1 MSPPASPS
9 PSADATAAADRALG
23 RRLAERLARLGPN
36 AAARL
41 RPRLPELVGPDSNLL
56 APLHDLVGRPAF
68 QRLLASEG
76 GRQQALRR
84 QGLNGD
90 LRQTYSEGM
99 SARLDAVLEG
109 LLEVLPA
116 GVPQEPVAQKGGWL
130 GLVALTA
137 AITLGSGVL
146 FAVVRSNLMCSSV
159 GLCLPGS
166 GGREAQATVEGG
178 LERASRDANALENAA
193 SLEAYTAALEQL
205 DTSLLD
211 LVSRRLTPRQEEK
224 RQRLQS
230 RADAG
235 HRRLR
240 EEQRAQR
247 SLEEAT
253 ALIDQ
258 LERNRTAGPQRLDA
272 LAEAQA
278 RLDAVPKDS
287 FARPAAREVEGR
299 LQAVR
304 ENPAPPRA
312 SEPSTPEPATPAA
325 PAPTGAPPAREAPP
339 APVLPEP
346 QAPRPAPAPAPTPPP
361 PPPVLPPPPPQAPPA
376 PVDPPPP

>member
-9 PSADATAAADRALG
+9 PSADGTAAADRALG
-23 RRLAERLARLGPN
+23 RRLAERIAQLGPQ

-41 RPRLPELVGPDSNLL
+41 RTRLPELVGPESNLL
-56 APLHDLVGRPAF
+56 APLQDLVGRPAF

-76 GRQQALRR
+76 GRQRALRR
-84 QGLNGD
+84 QGLNED

-109 LLEVLPA
+109 LLEALPA
-116 GVPQEPVAQKGGWL
+116 GPRQEPVAQKGGWL

-146 FAVVRSNLMCSSV
+146 FAVVRSNLMCPSF

-166 GGREAQATVEGG
+166 GGREAQATVEDG
-178 LERASRDANALENAA
+178 LERASRDANALENAG

-211 LVSRRLTPRQEEK
+211 LVSRRLTPRQEQK

-235 HRRLR
+235 HRSVR

-287 FARPAAREVEGR
+287 FARSAARELEGR
-299 LQAVR
+299 LRAVR
-304 ENPAPPRA
+304 DN
-312 SEPSTPEPATPAA
+312 PATPA
-325 PAPTGAPPAREAPP
+325 PAVAPPAGEAPP

-346 QAPRPAPAPAPTPPP
+346 QAPRPAPAASPAPAPAATPPP
-361 PPPVLPPPPPQAPPA
+361 PPPVLPPPPPPQAPPA
-376 PVDPPPP
+376 PGDPPPP

>member
-1 MSPPASPS
+1 
-9 PSADATAAADRALG
+9 
-23 RRLAERLARLGPN
+23 LGPK

-41 RPRLPELVGPDSNLL
+41 RPRLPELVGTDSDLL

-76 GRQQALRR
+76 ERQQALRR
-84 QGLNGD
+84 QGLHED
-90 LRQTYSEGM
+90 LRQTYSDSM

-109 LLEVLPA
+109 LLEALPA
-116 GVPQEPVAQKGGWL
+116 APPQEAPAQKGGWL

-146 FAVVRSNLMCSSV
+146 FAVVRSNLLCPTL

-193 SLEAYTAALEQL
+193 SLEAYTAALERL
-205 DTSLLD
+205 DASLLD
-211 LVSRRLTPRQEEK
+211 LVSRRLTPRQDEK

-230 RADAG
+230 LADAG

-253 ALIDQ
+253 ALINQ

-287 FARPAAREVEGR
+287 FARPAARDVEGR
-299 LQAVR
+299 LRAVR
-304 ENPAPPRA
+304 ENPPPPRA

-325 PAPTGAPPAREAPP
+325 PAPTGAPPAGEAPP

-346 QAPRPAPAPAPTPPP
+346 QAPRPAPTPSAPPTPPL
-361 PPPVLPPPPPQAPPA
+361 LPPPPPQAPPP

>member
-1 MSPPASPS
+1 VSPPASPS